1 MLFGFLKYLFY
12 QRLEKRERM
21 TPEQWKELIGQII
34 GLVAAVIISLS
45 YQANTKKSLLMVQ
58 SIGIVFLCANYLLL
72 DAWTGFALNLVCLTR
87 NLSFYFAKEGTKFY
101 YALTAVLM
109 LVMGCMGILSWQ
121 GPISLLMIVA
131 LVANTFFHSL
141 GKPQILR
148 YSIVV
153 TSTLV
158 LLYNIAVFSIGGI
171 LTEAISII
179 SAIVGIAL
187 FLFGKTKPKDV
198 KID

>member
-1 MLFGFLKYLFY
+1 MNV
-12 QRLEKRERM
+12 M
-21 TPEQWKELIGQII
+21 TMEHWGQIL
-34 GLVAAVIISLS
+34 GLVAALIISLS
-45 YQANTKKSLLMVQ
+45 YQANTKTRLLLVQ
-58 SIGIVFLCANYLLL
+58 STGIVFLCASYLLL
-72 DAWTGFALNLVCLTR
+72 GAYTGFALNLVCLTR
-87 NLSFYFAKEGTKFY
+87 NLCFCFTPEKSKLY
-101 YALTAVLM
+101 YAETAILM
-109 LVMGCMGILSWQ
+109 IAMGVMGVFSWQ

-158 LLYNIAVFSIGGI
+158 LIYNIAVFSIGGI

-179 SAIVGIAL
+179 SAIVGIVL
-187 FLFGKTKPKDV
+187 FLLGKTKPKDA
-198 KID
+198 KAD